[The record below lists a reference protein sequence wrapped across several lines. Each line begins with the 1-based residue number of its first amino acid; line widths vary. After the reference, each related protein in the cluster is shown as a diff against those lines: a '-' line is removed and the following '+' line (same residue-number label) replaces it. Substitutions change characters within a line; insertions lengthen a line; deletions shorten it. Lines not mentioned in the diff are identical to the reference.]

1 MNVHARGFFTK
12 SVQSLESLTVAHTP
26 YARASAGMKY
36 VYCLTFGQLD
46 VNLLPVTHLLGAEIL
61 EILKVWNSEEVVE
74 LTMDIPALEE
84 RFVYR

>member
-1 MNVHARGFFTK
+1 
-12 SVQSLESLTVAHTP
+12 
-26 YARASAGMKY
+26 
-36 VYCLTFGQLD
+36 
-46 VNLLPVTHLLGAEIL
+46 LPVTDLLGAEIL